1 MFFRKQKPQQNF
13 SLLVDFHNHL
23 LPGWDDGSSS
33 IEETIE
39 MVKEFASF
47 GYKKIVFSPH
57 FYPALFPKIEDIKS
71 IFKHAKTKLVSVFP
85 DIDFHLA
92 AEYMMDDTFDN
103 VLHSSELLS
112 FGSKHIL
119 IEFPLTHFKN
129 LFLQYIQELLLKNY
143 TPIIAHIERYDYF
156 EDNDI
161 LFDFLNAGV
170 QLQINFLSLIG
181 YYNSKFPKFQ
191 KRAKKLIDILPE
203 FYLCSDL
210 HNINQLPYV
219 KVFFE
224 NFKINTRIQ
233 AKILNFRLFELL

>member
-1 MFFRKQKPQQNF
+1 MFFRKQKPPQNF

-39 MVKEFASF
+39 MVKELASL
-47 GYKKIVFSPH
+47 GYNKIVFSPH
-57 FYPALFPKIEDIKS
+57 VYPALFPKIEDIKS
-71 IFKHAKTKLVSVFP
+71 IFQHTKKELVSIFP
-85 DIDFHLA
+85 DIDFYLA
-92 AEYMMDDTFDN
+92 AEYMMDDTFNN
-103 VLHSSELLS
+103 VLSSSELLS
-112 FGSKHIL
+112 FGSKYIL

-129 LFLQYIQELLLKNY
+129 HFLQYIQELLLKNY

-181 YYNSKFPKFQ
+181 YYNSKFQ

-210 HNINQLPYV
+210 HNMNQLLFV
-219 KVFFE
+219 KEFFE
-224 NFKINTRIQ
+224 NFKITEHIQ
-233 AKILNFRLFELL
+233 AKILNFRLFEEL